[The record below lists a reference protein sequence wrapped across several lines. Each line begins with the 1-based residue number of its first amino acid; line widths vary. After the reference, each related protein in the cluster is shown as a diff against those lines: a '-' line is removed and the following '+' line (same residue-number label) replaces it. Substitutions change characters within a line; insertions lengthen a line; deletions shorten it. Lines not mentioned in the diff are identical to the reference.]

1 MNFAV
6 IHQLGEVGSDHAPK
20 FCDKYSLSLDKNVA
34 IKQRWPRLLGQ
45 FFRFLSEVPAV
56 VDRS

>member
-34 IKQRWPRLLGQ
+34 IKRSGQ
-45 FFRFLSEVPAV
+45 LECYPNASILVCNLILA
-56 VDRS
+56 